1 MCYDKAYIFIVWILW
16 YSVSSVSTLTNKS
29 LLLVFGYPLT
39 ATINQLVHTVVLG
52 YLLSTVSG
60 YSTLREIFGEVKAE
74 LKAFFTLGFLNALS
88 IALFHFGMAML
99 SAAYIH
105 TSRSDFFS
113 YKIVKTSVPIFVVAT
128 SCCLGKRYSFKVIP
142 FTTSFNSTA
151 SLYTFLRALIL
162 M

>member
-105 TSRSDFFS
+105 T
-113 YKIVKTSVPIFVVAT
+113 IKTSVPIFVVAT